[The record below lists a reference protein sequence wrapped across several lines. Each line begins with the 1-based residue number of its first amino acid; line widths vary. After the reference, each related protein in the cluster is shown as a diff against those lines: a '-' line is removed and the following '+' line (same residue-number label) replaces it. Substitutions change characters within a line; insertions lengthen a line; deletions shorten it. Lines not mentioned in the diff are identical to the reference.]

1 MHRISP
7 LAAAGCA
14 FLLWQEAEG
23 QEPCGFANA
32 LILKSPANIPALVNI
47 LNHIFYEYHD
57 WDRLLTLGGPDRLE
71 ELFRRSQS
79 IFRFPLL
86 LIDKFFNT
94 IAHTPGVHPLSAR
107 QEPYIQE
114 LVMARRDPAAR
125 GPEEGPFIYR
135 DSSTNQLLLCLN
147 LKVNGR
153 FFARLT
159 GEIPDSQL
167 PAALTRL
174 FARMGS
180 SLGDM
185 LALSRLSS
193 GRNAPKKSRSFCRC
207 LDALSQGSEP
217 DSLEPLAQ
225 YGWKLQDLYD
235 VVIFELNQD
244 LPPETSAGYL
254 SEQITSIC
262 YDCYTQA
269 EGTRLFC
276 VRNLRLSLYNKE
288 DFHQE
293 LIYFLRENV
302 IKSGFSM
309 IFKDLKKMPLY
320 RRQAEEALSLG
331 KKYKPTQWCYLFSQY
346 QLQHLLSTPYPARD
360 VCCQALFTLMEIDRK
375 KGSDLYQTLKSYL
388 YNQGNATKTSEELFI
403 HRTTLIYRIK
413 AISELTGIS
422 LENPDTY
429 LHLLL
434 SCRIL
439 EQQDYLL

>member
-1 MHRISP
+1 
-7 LAAAGCA
+7 
-14 FLLWQEAEG
+14 
-23 QEPCGFANA
+23 
-32 LILKSPANIPALVNI
+32 
-47 LNHIFYEYHD
+47 
-57 WDRLLTLGGPDRLE
+57 
-71 ELFRRSQS
+71 
-79 IFRFPLL
+79 
-86 LIDKFFNT
+86 
-94 IAHTPGVHPLSAR
+94 
-107 QEPYIQE
+107 
-114 LVMARRDPAAR
+114 MARRDPASR

-135 DSSTNQLLLCLN
+135 DSSTGQLLLCLN

-180 SLGDM
+180 SLEDM
-185 LALSRLSS
+185 LALS
-193 GRNAPKKSRSFCRC
+193 
-207 LDALSQGSEP
+207 
-217 DSLEPLAQ
+217 
-225 YGWKLQDLYD
+225 
-235 VVIFELNQD
+235 
-244 LPPETSAGYL
+244 
-254 SEQITSIC
+254 
-262 YDCYTQA
+262 
-269 EGTRLFC
+269 RLFC

-309 IFKDLKKMPLY
+309 IFKDLKKLPLY

-331 KKYKPTQWCYLFSQY
+331 KKYNPTQWCYLFSQY